1 MYNNF
6 HLIGNNKNN
15 KLSYPLL
22 SIINYN
28 ILFSL
33 YFIFLIHLHH
43 IIIYYNYIIYPLII
57 ILIFDYTIKIYYI
70 NILHFKII

>member
-28 ILFSL
+28 I
-33 YFIFLIHLHH
+33 YFLH
-43 IIIYYNYIIYPLII
+43 IYISYSFTSYN
-57 ILIFDYTIKIYYI
+57 
-70 NILHFKII
+70 NIL